1 MPDTTPQH
9 QPAMLRNNKV
19 IAGLLCWFAFAAAQA
34 QDEMLTVTGSIM
46 GHTDGHTNSYVFSE
60 NDLFALGQHIIKT
73 STSWTPES
81 SFTGPR
87 LSVVLSKAGAIG
99 THVEVHTL
107 DDYTYTISVDEAD
120 RYGAILAHT
129 MNGKKLQ
136 VSDFGPLFLI
146 YPRDQYPHE
155 LRTPVAEAKFIW
167 QIRKLIV
174 K

>member
-1 MPDTTPQH
+1 
-9 QPAMLRNNKV
+9 MLRNKV
-19 IAGLLCWFAFAAAQA
+19 ITGLLCSFIFAIAQA
-34 QDEMLTVTGSIM
+34 QDSMLAVTGSITR
-46 GHTDGHTNSYVFSE
+46 HTDGHTDSYIFSE
-60 NDLFALGQHIIKT
+60 SDLLALGQHTIET

-99 THVEVHTL
+99 THVEVHTW
-107 DDYTYTISVDEAD
+107 DDYAYTIPVDEAD

-129 MNGKKLQ
+129 MNGKRLQ

-146 YPRDQYPHE
+146 YPRDRYPHE
-155 LRTPVAEAKFIW
+155 LRTPVAEGKFIW
-167 QIRKLIV
+167 QIRELIV